1 MNFGDIALKFLFTR
15 DQIKIYHWQTKS
27 FARHKSS
34 DELVDALSS
43 KLDKFIEVMQGKY
56 DRIMIPKNKYSFFD
70 VNDESIVDILT
81 EFRSWLIADL
91 PKNFD
96 KKKDTDLMNIR
107 DDILADINQT
117 LYLFTFE

>member
-1 MNFGDIALKFLFTR
+1 MNFGDIALRFLFTR
-15 DQIKIYHWQTKS
+15 DQIKIYHWQTTS

-34 DELVDALSS
+34 DNLVDSLSS

-56 DRIMIPKNKYSFFD
+56 GRIIIPKNTYSFFNVD
-70 VNDESIVDILT
+70 DESIVDILN
-81 EFRSWLIADL
+81 EFRQWLIMDL
-91 PKNFD
+91 PKPFD
-96 KKKDTDLMNIR
+96 KKKDSDLMNIR